1 MQGGQAHRGADGLA
15 DGGGE
20 EPPAGVGDAVEL
32 VDEGVDAGGG
42 AILEQGDAAAGGLV
56 QVDADELLSP
66 QVIGAGRG
74 ADRRLAPG
82 AQLVAGVGD
91 VREGQRRQAELVPG
105 SDMGV
110 TSHLARAA
118 AKRRRQESLLTT
130 PCRLMPRPNQL

>member
-56 QVDADELLSP
+56 QVDADELLAP

-82 AQLVAGVGD
+82 AQLLAGVGA
-91 VREGQRRQAELVPG
+91 VREGQRRQAELVSG
-105 SDMGV
+105 SDMGA
-110 TSHLARAA
+110 TSHLGRAA
-118 AKRRRQESLLTT
+118 AKRRRQESMFTT
-130 PCRLMPRPNQL
+130 PC

>member
-56 QVDADELLSP
+56 QVDAGELLSP

-82 AQLVAGVGD
+82 A
-91 VREGQRRQAELVPG
+91 
-105 SDMGV
+105 
-110 TSHLARAA
+110 
-118 AKRRRQESLLTT
+118 
-130 PCRLMPRPNQL
+130 PCRGATWGLSHIWVGRRLKGEDKNRCSQHHVD